1 MPTLLEIIRDFR
13 GQLLDAERAT
23 VEMMLDTW
31 QGVEQAL
38 VDEFERLVAEIGD
51 GVATSQELYR
61 LGRYQQ
67 LLTQVN
73 EELMRWQTLAES
85 GIAAGQRE
93 AVRLGALMA
102 QGLLAELG
110 TIAVL
115 PVAAIENILALAQA
129 GRPLAVLLEAMYGQA
144 AQGITRELLN
154 GLAVGLSPR
163 DIAQRIVERGLT
175 DALNHVLLVMRDQY
189 NRAHRLAGLELY
201 RASGVVEGYI
211 RIAAHNNRTC
221 PACLALDG
229 EFFELDEP
237 FESHPQCRC
246 TTIPVVRGVKRP
258 ELQRGRDWF
267 AEQPITEQRLILG
280 NGRWELWKD
289 GRLDFDD
296 LVKKI
301 PNEVWGASVVPTPL
315 GELAVN

>member
-23 VEMMLDTW
+23 VETMLDTW

-38 VDEFERLVAEIGD
+38 VDQFERLVAEIGD
-51 GVATSQELYR
+51 AVPTQADLYR

-67 LLTQVN
+67 LLVQVN
-73 EELMRWQTLAES
+73 EEIMRWQRLAEPS
-85 GIAAGQRE
+85 IAAGQRE

-102 QGLLAELG
+102 QGMLAELG

-129 GRPLAVLLEAMYGQA
+129 GRPLAVLLEAAYGEA
-144 AQGITRELLN
+144 AKGITRELIN

-163 DIAQRIVERGLT
+163 DIARFIVERGLT
-175 DALNHVLLVMRDQY
+175 DALNHVLLVVRDQY
-189 NRAHRLAGLELY
+189 NRAHRMAGLELY
-201 RASGVVEGYI
+201 RQSGVVEGYI
-211 RIAAHNNRTC
+211 RISARNNRTC
-221 PACLALDG
+221 AACLALDG

-237 FESHPQCRC
+237 FDSHPQCRC
-246 TTIPVVRGVKRP
+246 TTVPAVRGVKRP
-258 ELQRGRDWF
+258 EMGRGRDWF
-267 AEQPITEQRLILG
+267 ETQPITEQVRILG
-280 NGRWELWKD
+280 RGRWELWKD

-301 PNEVWGASVVPTPL
+301 PNDVWGASVVPTPL
-315 GELAVN
+315 GELAIN